1 MQSNRRVIG
10 IAFLLIVLSAF
21 GVLGFR
27 YWYQPT
33 YDYVEVTDAQ
43 VTGDLTR
50 VAAPASGQV
59 MALFFNVG
67 DTVHAGD
74 TIATIKVVAA
84 APSAA
89 AAGPFIQRLLT
100 RVTSP
105 LTGRIAARTV
115 SLGDTVAPGQML
127 VMISDLSNL
136 WIEAD
141 VDEARISQL
150 VSGQSVDV
158 TVAALRKTLGGKV
171 EEIGSATTAVT
182 NPSIGGLSSSDST
195 KKIPVRIQVDW
206 AGAQGESPVPGM
218 TADALI
224 HIK

>member
-10 IAFLLIVLSAF
+10 IAILLVVISAF
-21 GVLGFR
+21 AVLGFR

-33 YDYVEVTDAQ
+33 YDFVEVTDAQ
-43 VTGDLTR
+43 VSGDLTR

-59 MALFFNVG
+59 VNLFFNVG
-67 DTVHAGD
+67 ETVHVGD

-84 APSAA
+84 APSAT
-89 AAGPFIQRLLT
+89 AAGPSISRLLT

-115 SLGDTVAPGQML
+115 SLGDTVAPGQTLM
-127 VMISDLSNL
+127 VISDLSNL

-150 VSGQSVDV
+150 ASGQPVDINV
-158 TVAALRKTLGGKV
+158 GALGKMLV
-171 EEIGSATTAVT
+171 GKIMEIGSATTEVT
-182 NPSIGGLSSSDST
+182 NPPVGGLGSSDST
-195 KKIPVRIQVDW
+195 KKIPVQIQVDW
-206 AGAQGESPVPGM
+206 AGAQPVPGM
-218 TADALI
+218 TADVVI
-224 HIK
+224 HIR

>member
-10 IAFLLIVLSAF
+10 IAILLIILSAF
-21 GVLGFR
+21 AVLGFR

-33 YDYVEVTDAQ
+33 YDFVEVTDAQ

-74 TIATIKVVAA
+74 TIATIKVVAT

-89 AAGPFIQRLLT
+89 VAGPFIQRLLT

-105 LTGRIAARTV
+105 LSGRIAARTV
-115 SLGDTVAPGQML
+115 SLGDTVAAGQML
-127 VMISDLSNL
+127 MMISDLSNL

-141 VDEARISQL
+141 VDEARITQL
-150 VSGQSVDV
+150 ASGQSVEV
-158 TVAALRKTLGGKV
+158 NVGALGKKLAGKV
-171 EEIGSATTAVT
+171 VEIGSATTEVT

-206 AGAQGESPVPGM
+206 AAVQGVSPVPGM
-218 TADALI
+218 TADVVI
-224 HIK
+224 QIK

>member
-10 IAFLLIVLSAF
+10 IAILLVVISAF
-21 GVLGFR
+21 AVLGFR

-33 YDYVEVTDAQ
+33 YDFVEVTDAQ

-59 MALFFNVG
+59 VNLFFNVG
-67 DTVHAGD
+67 ETVHVGD
-74 TIATIKVVAA
+74 TIAAIKVVAA

-89 AAGPFIQRLLT
+89 AAGPSISRLLT

-105 LTGRIAARTV
+105 LTGRVAARTV
-115 SLGDTVAPGQML
+115 SLGDTVAPGQTLM
-127 VMISDLSNL
+127 VISDLSNL

-150 VSGQSVDV
+150 ASGQPVDV
-158 TVAALRKTLGGKV
+158 NVGALGKTLVGKV
-171 EEIGSATTAVT
+171 MEVGSATTEVT
-182 NPSIGGLSSSDST
+182 NPPVGGLSSSDST

-206 AGAQGESPVPGM
+206 AGAQPVPGM
-218 TADALI
+218 TADVVV